1 MALKNNILVP
11 LPPMPWGRGRDK
23 VGTNPGLPPSRSQ
36 SQGPHGFRTLRGAY
50 CCLRP
55 LPRVH
60 LFPTPAA
67 LSKSAPCGFAQAARR
82 LPATPCPAGVRW
94 RLFQVH
100 GLGTQFHSPGT
111 LSCSQSSSTQGSPPP
126 TALPTGTLSDAPPQP
141 QAGIPP
147 SSSSPAFS
155 PMYFLHH
162 GGRGTVPELCCPV
175 EPSRMRKM
183 FWIGTDQNGS
193 R

>member
-67 LSKSAPCGFAQAARR
+67 LSKSAPCGFAQATRR
-82 LPATPCPAGVRW
+82 LPTTPCPG
-94 RLFQVH
+94 
-100 GLGTQFHSPGT
+100 GGKME
-111 LSCSQSSSTQGSPPP
+111 
-126 TALPTGTLSDAPPQP
+126 ALPSPWSWHTIPQP
-141 QAGIPP
+141 WD
-147 SSSSPAFS
+147 AF
-155 PMYFLHH
+155 L
-162 GGRGTVPELCCPV
+162 
-175 EPSRMRKM
+175 
-183 FWIGTDQNGS
+183 
-193 R
+193 